1 MDYSDILAYIE
12 HMIEG
17 IEFDEL
23 DLLEIK
29 TKLEELASSV
39 EDSIGT
45 FGRDND
51 EFDFSDLM

>member
-1 MDYSDILAYIE
+1 MDYSDILAHIE

-23 DLLEIK
+23 NLLEIK